1 VIGFRQ
7 GSSKGETGG
16 WPVTQDLIINLVAS
30 GLAFTLGVSVRS
42 VRQRIANAKESAGS
56 RRIREQRH
64 PRFTHGWLLEY
75 YLHRDRLD
83 DLYLLVDGNRR
94 RIVPFLTKPSWT
106 NHGFDESTLIEQDSP
121 HGRSDTA
128 VDEEILRRR
137 RAYLVVDDEDGE
149 PWNDLLSVVS
159 EVRETDDGPRIKL
172 AMAEYFQFLAACGAL
187 EDETYAAVRNPRA
200 ATPIRD
206 AVLASVEDAAE
217 ARRGAHGFGMQC
229 AFVFHEEGRPRVLI
243 QRRSHSV
250 SIYGGAL
257 AVVPVF
263 GCQSMDLSDRTPVSV
278 FHNFLREAYEELY
291 GGAEVEKRGN
301 RVDPTWFYQEPP
313 ITRLIAAHED
323 GGLDFRIL
331 GFGFDA
337 LNGEVDI
344 CGLAYIR
351 DPEFARRELPSL
363 KANWEIQDISAW
375 DLFGVD
381 LTEALFAGEFS
392 PGSVYTLGE
401 ARRHLAGSE
410 HEG

>member
-1 VIGFRQ
+1 M
-7 GSSKGETGG
+7 
-16 WPVTQDLIINLVAS
+16 TQDLIINIVAT
-30 GLAFTLGVSVRS
+30 GLAFSLGVSVRS
-42 VRQRIANAKESAGS
+42 VRQRVLNAKESTGS

-64 PRFTHGWLLEY
+64 PTFTHGWLLEY
-75 YLHRDRLD
+75 YLRRDRLD
-83 DLYLLVDGNRR
+83 DLYMLVDGNRR

-106 NHGFDESTLIEQDSP
+106 DHDFDESVLIEQEFP
-121 HGRSDTA
+121 HRRSDTE

-137 RAYLVVDDEDGE
+137 RAYLAVDDENGE
-149 PWNDLLSVVS
+149 PWNDLLSVVQ
-159 EVRETDDGPRIKL
+159 EVEETDDGPRIKL
-172 AMAEYFQFLAACGAL
+172 ALAEYFQFLTACGAL

-206 AVLASVEDAAE
+206 AVLASVDDAAE

-229 AFVFHEEGRPRVLI
+229 AFVFHEGSRLRVLI

-263 GCQSMDLSDRTPVSV
+263 GCQSMDLSDRTRVSV
-278 FHNFLREAYEELY
+278 FHNFLREVYEELY
-291 GGAEVEKRGN
+291 GGEEVEKRGN

-313 ITRLIAAHED
+313 IARIVTASEN
-323 GGLDFRIL
+323 GELDFRIL

-344 CGLAYIR
+344 CGLAYIK
-351 DPEFARRELPSL
+351 DPDFARRELPSL
-363 KANWEIQDISAW
+363 KANWEIQDISSW
-375 DLFGVD
+375 DLFGAD

-401 ARRHLAGSE
+401 TRRHLAGLESE
-410 HEG
+410 E